1 MLARKRAPRLIG
13 IDDQLGRGQFHSRQM
28 MIRDQHI
35 DTARAGR
42 GDPVD
47 AGDAV
52 VDGDDHCRLAFRGE
66 RDDLRR
72 KPVAELKTVGHEEID
87 ARAHR
92 PQAPHADR
100 ARSGAISIVIC
111 DDDQPL
117 VSLDRDSKP
126 SRRSVDTFQRPPG
139 RQLA

>member
-1 MLARKRAPRLIG
+1 
-13 IDDQLGRGQFHSRQM
+13 M
-28 MIRDQHI
+28 MIRDQDI
-35 DTARAGR
+35 DTERARR

-66 RDDLRR
+66 RDNLRR
-72 KPVAELKTVGHEEID
+72 KPVAELEAVRHEEID

-100 ARSGAISIVIC
+100 ARSGAIGIVVG

-117 VSLDRDSKP
+117 VPLDRDSKP
-126 SRRSVDTFQRPPG
+126 GRRGVDTFQPPPR